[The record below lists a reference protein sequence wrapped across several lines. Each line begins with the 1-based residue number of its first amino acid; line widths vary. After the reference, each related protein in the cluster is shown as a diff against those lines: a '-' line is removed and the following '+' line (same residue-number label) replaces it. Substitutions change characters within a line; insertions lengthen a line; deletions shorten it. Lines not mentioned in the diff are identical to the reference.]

1 MRIVSL
7 LSINFIIFDFCI
19 YNIRCSCVNGI
30 HITNYGDNKFK
41 LNGGLSMSENTM
53 AKCETCG
60 QPLTANEGT
69 CPNCSVANEQ
79 TFTLQQPAETK
90 SPSFF
95 SKIMLFVKS
104 HKKISIA
111 SAVAAF
117 VVALVIVLVVA
128 LVPTPTDNLLKAAD
142 TGELDG
148 FGFLVYL
155 EEAQDV
161 YSSPRKISKLEKAV
175 KKRADNVYEDFQQG
189 KTPYITACS
198 IIDSYALLPQ
208 ADSVTDKYVDGLRQK
223 LDMLNNSTLAYE
235 SALDLEDSGNIDG
248 ALLKY
253 AEVVEDDKSYS
264 DAQSRI
270 DKLSNTFVEN
280 LQALDDK
287 NDYRNIILQ
296 GFDLSKNLKINDSS
310 RNQIFTLVEKAK
322 AALKAT
328 AEKDLTIEVKEH
340 DTGGT
345 YTKAFTKRFELTSNN
360 GIKATIYGGSAPED
374 KDYAF
379 GIHISFFPE
388 DYTFVDKTFI
398 GSTQNNIEGDADID
412 TEYAG
417 YNLYYEAGGKNA
429 KYMASGTGGYFSWD
443 EAKKLYDILDGS
455 EQTYIK
461 LYSSY
466 GDDSFA
472 FPLSEDFRKAILFL
486 LDYNLALW
494 GETPTVPAS

>member
-1 MRIVSL
+1 
-7 LSINFIIFDFCI
+7 
-19 YNIRCSCVNGI
+19 
-30 HITNYGDNKFK
+30 
-41 LNGGLSMSENTM
+41 MSENTI
-53 AKCETCG
+53 ANCKVCG
-60 QPLTANEGT
+60 QPLDVNEGT
-69 CPNCSVANEQ
+69 CSNCSVANEQ
-79 TFTLQQPAETK
+79 TVALQQPAETK
-90 SPSFF
+90 STSFF
-95 SKIMLFVKS
+95 TKILLFVKS

-111 SAVAAF
+111 SVVAAF
-117 VVALVIVLVVA
+117 MVALVIILVLA

-142 TGELDG
+142 TGKLDG

-223 LDMLNNSTLAYE
+223 LDVLNNSTLAYKN
-235 SALDLEDSGNIDG
+235 ALDLEKSGNIDG

-270 DKLSNTFVEN
+270 ENLSNTFVEK
-280 LQALDDK
+280 LQALEEK
-287 NDYRNIILQ
+287 KDYRNIILQ
-296 GFDLSKNLKINDSS
+296 GFDLSENLKIKENA
-310 RNQIFTLVEKAK
+310 RKQISALVENAK

-328 AEKDLTIEVKEH
+328 VEKDLTIEVKEH

-345 YTKAFTKRFELTSNN
+345 YIKAFTKIFELKSNN

-374 KDYAF
+374 KEYAF

-388 DYTFVDKTFI
+388 GYTFVDKTFI
-398 GSTQNNIEGDADID
+398 GSTQNNVEGDADID

-443 EAKKLYDILDGS
+443 EAKKLYGILDGS

-472 FPLSEDFRKAILFL
+472 FPISEDFRKAILFL

-494 GETPTVPAS
+494 GETPTAPAS